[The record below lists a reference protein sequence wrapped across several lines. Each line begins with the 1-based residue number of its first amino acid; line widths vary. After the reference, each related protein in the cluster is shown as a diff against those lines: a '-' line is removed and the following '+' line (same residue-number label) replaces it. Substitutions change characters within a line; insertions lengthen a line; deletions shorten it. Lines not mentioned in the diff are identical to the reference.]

1 MKKYANGLSHES
13 SKLKMAGAASLQ
25 RDRVLVG
32 IPDRENNNN
41 SDLGYAR
48 KQIHQEA
55 NEWAQNSN
63 LNEKSN
69 GEGYNNRRLSNL
81 DKYNNGAS
89 LLSNGEDSQ
98 MEIQRM
104 SAQP

>member
-1 MKKYANGLSHES
+1 MAAANAEGGIHQQNGTKLRMKKYTNGLSHES

-48 KQIHQEA
+48 K
-55 NEWAQNSN
+55 
-63 LNEKSN
+63 
-69 GEGYNNRRLSNL
+69 
-81 DKYNNGAS
+81 
-89 LLSNGEDSQ
+89 
-98 MEIQRM
+98 
-104 SAQP
+104 